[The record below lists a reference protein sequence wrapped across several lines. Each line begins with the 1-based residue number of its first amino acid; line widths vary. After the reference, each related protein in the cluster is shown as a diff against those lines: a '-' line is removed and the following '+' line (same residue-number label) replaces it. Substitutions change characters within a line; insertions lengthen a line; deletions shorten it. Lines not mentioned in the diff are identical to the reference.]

1 MTQVE
6 EDLGTILD
14 WFAGDHF
21 NTERPH
27 THIVLRGIDDRG
39 DNLIIAR
46 EYISHGLRE
55 RASELVTLDLGPRTD
70 HEIEAR
76 LRHDIDQERLTAID
90 RRLLRRMDADRIV
103 SPADND
109 PFQQSIAAGRLRK
122 LKAMD
127 LAEDIGGG
135 RYRLAEGLQETLR
148 RMGERGD
155 IIRLKIGRAH

>member
-1 MTQVE
+1 MAQAE
-6 EDLGTILD
+6 QEMGTKLD
-14 WFAGDHF
+14 WFAVDHF

-27 THIVLRGIDDRG
+27 THIVLRGIYDRG

-103 SPADND
+103 SPAAND
-109 PFQQSIAAGRLRK
+109 PFQQ
-122 LKAMD
+122 
-127 LAEDIGGG
+127 
-135 RYRLAEGLQETLR
+135 
-148 RMGERGD
+148 
-155 IIRLKIGRAH
+155 